1 MPSASLDRFVGRCI
15 VLDTQGPQLY
25 IGMLESYDD
34 CGYWLVEADV
44 HDRGDG
50 HSSKELYINDAHLLH
65 KAGTR
70 AFNRRRVFVDR
81 AAVVSISTL
90 DDVVA
95 DGSPPPAEGWV
106 P

>member
-1 MPSASLDRFVGRCI
+1 

-25 IGMLESYDD
+25 IGVLASYDER
-34 CGYWLVEADV
+34 GYWLVDADV

-50 HSSKELYINDAHLLH
+50 HSGKELYINDAHLLH

-70 AFNRRRVFVDR
+70 TVNRRRVFVDR
-81 AAVVSISTL
+81 AAVVSISAL

-95 DGSPPPAEGWV
+95 GGPPPPAEDWA